1 MNRTTTDDRSDTRA
15 SRSKMGRQGVVLV
28 RPRIYIGDG
37 ISIGPGKID
46 LLRLIGETHSISA
59 AARALEIPYKRAR
72 FLIETLNE
80 GFGRPVVATATGGK
94 GGGGATLTS
103 LGEALIVRY
112 DALEA
117 RINASVCAEIEA
129 VRVLSD

>member
-1 MNRTTTDDRSDTRA
+1 M
-15 SRSKMGRQGVVLV
+15 V
-28 RPRIYIGDG
+28 RPRIYIGEA

-72 FLIETLNE
+72 FLIETLND

-94 GGGGATLTS
+94 GGGGAMLTP

-117 RINASVCAEIEA
+117 RINASVCAEIDA
-129 VRVLSD
+129 VRALSD